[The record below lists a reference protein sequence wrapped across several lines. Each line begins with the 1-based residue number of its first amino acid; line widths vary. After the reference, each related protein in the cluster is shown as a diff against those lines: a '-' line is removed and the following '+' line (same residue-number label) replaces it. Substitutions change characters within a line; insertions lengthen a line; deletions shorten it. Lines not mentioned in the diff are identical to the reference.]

1 MGFSCGIVGL
11 PNVGK
16 STLFN
21 ALTKLHVPSSNYP
34 FCTIDPNV
42 GIVNVPDER
51 LYELAK
57 VSNSKTIKPTTV
69 EFVDIAGLV
78 KGASKGEGLGN
89 QFLANIR
96 NVDAIV
102 EVVRLFED
110 KNVIH
115 IGEVDPVRD
124 VEIINYELILK
135 DIETLDNI
143 ISKKLKSARVKSQE
157 LDTEIELLKKVESE
171 LNAGILMKNIVLAE
185 EEKNY
190 LKQYQFL
197 TLKEML
203 IVANVGE
210 DDIKNYQTNPNY
222 IPLAKKASEINCDV
236 LVLSAKIEQE
246 ISELEPQE
254 AKEYLKELGLEKSGL
269 ERLIIEGYKILGLI
283 TFFTTGEKETRAWTL
298 KKGSKV
304 IDAAAEIHTDMAKG
318 FIRAEVVSCE
328 EFIKEKGWNALR
340 EKGLVRIEGRDYEVQ
355 DGDILIIRFNV

>member
-21 ALTKLHVPSSNYP
+21 ALTKLSVPSSNFP

-42 GIVNVPDER
+42 GIVNVPDKR
-51 LYELAK
+51 LEILAK
-57 VSNSKTIKPTTV
+57 LANSKKITPTTV

-96 NVDAIV
+96 SVDAIV
-102 EVVRLFED
+102 QVVRLFED
-110 KNVIH
+110 DNIIH

-124 VEIINYELILK
+124 LEIINYELIFK

-143 ISKKLKSARVKSQE
+143 IFKMEKGSRVKQSDE
-157 LDTEIELLKKVESE
+157 NIELLKRVKDTLS
-171 LNAGILMKNIVLAE
+171 NGILMKNILLTE

-203 IVANVGE
+203 VVGNIKENEIDSYTNNPKYQKLLEKTKELNV
-210 DDIKNYQTNPNY
+210 D
-222 IPLAKKASEINCDV
+222 L

-246 ISELEPQE
+246 LSELPEEE
-254 AKEYLKELGLEKSGL
+254 AKEYLKALGLEQSGL

-283 TFFTTGEKETRAWTL
+283 TFFTVGEKETRGWTI
-298 KKGSKV
+298 KKGSKAV
-304 IDAAAEIHTDMAKG
+304 EAAGEIHSDMARG
-318 FIRAEVVSCE
+318 FIRAEVVSYDDFVRE
-328 EFIKEKGWNALR
+328 GSWNALR
-340 EKGLVRIEGRDYEVQ
+340 DKGLIRLEGKDYEVK
-355 DGDILIIRFNV
+355 DGDILIIRFSV